1 MPILPSGKKRIMEAQ
16 SSLGLGNEWGT
27 SELGAPSDYPMPQKE
42 VKPDLDTDLDMNQD
56 DGGVDITKNVK
67 DSPPQVEEYIF
78 KVLEGWGY
86 PPRRIEEFS
95 DEFITEEMF
104 PGGAKEVTIT
114 LPDRLYGTKKRL
126 PDGEISKMVNKIQEQ
141 FGLVLTK
148 ASRAK
153 KKVIMD
159 FTSSVETDQPGE
171 GEEEAMMGDDLD
183 EIFGGDHKGPGGKS
197 REKENK
203 TRTKASTIQ
212 EIMKMGRKNLE
223 DELVRVAED
232 AGLVNRLNNKRH
244 VILDSLF
251 QENK

>member
-27 SELGAPSDYPMPQKE
+27 PELGAPNDSPMPPAGAEPEFGTDSNIPQKE
-42 VKPDLDTDLDMNQD
+42 NEI
-56 DGGVDITKNVK
+56 DITDKVKNA
-67 DSPPQVEEYIF
+67 PPQIEEYIF

-95 DEFITEEMF
+95 DEFITEEMY
-104 PGGAKEVTIT
+104 PGGAKEITIT
-114 LPDRLYGTKKRL
+114 LPDRVYGTKKRL
-126 PDGEISKMVNKIQEQ
+126 PDGEISKMVNKIQEK
-141 FGLVLTK
+141 FGLVLSK

-159 FTSSVETDQPGE
+159 FTSPVETDPTN
-171 GEEEAMMGDDLD
+171 GEEEQAMMGDDLD
-183 EIFGGDHKGPGGKS
+183 EIFGGDHKGPGGKVK
-197 REKENK
+197 EKAK
-203 TRTKASTIQ
+203 STKASTIQ
-212 EIMKMGRKNLE
+212 EIIKMGQE
-223 DELVRVAED
+223 DLVNKMVQIAED
-232 AGLVNRLNNKRH
+232 SGFMDRLKNKRH